1 MLCRV
6 GTSNLKVLFNLFFSS
21 FVAFLILFCINSV
34 IPESMAEDS
43 QLSFDQARNKVFHV
57 RKQVEVIER
66 RLEEI
71 KRREI
76 ELSEKLRIA
85 DKALRKIQ
93 VEYEELKNQ
102 KGKEISELGEAQ
114 KRLKKNRAI
123 LKRVREQNE
132 SGARD

>member
-6 GTSNLKVLFNLFFSS
+6 GTSNLKMLFNLFFSS

-71 KRREI
+71 KRRVI

>member
-21 FVAFLILFCINSV
+21 FLAFLILFCINSV

-102 KGKEISELGEAQ
+102 KGKEITELGEAQ

>member
-6 GTSNLKVLFNLFFSS
+6 GISNLKVLFNLFFSS
-21 FVAFLILFCINSV
+21 FLAFLILFCINSV

-102 KGKEISELGEAQ
+102 KGKEITELGEAQ

>member
-21 FVAFLILFCINSV
+21 FLAFLILFCINSV

>member
-21 FVAFLILFCINSV
+21 FLAFLILFCINSV

-85 DKALRKIQ
+85 DKVLRKIQ